1 MSTMDCEPRMSLR
14 LPYAN
19 HQHTMSAQNIPT
31 YTGRDVPSFCGT
43 GDEPMAR
50 GSTLISPRYA
60 PHVQPWRR
68 QQALSSLSF
77 IPSTSPRADNS
88 EYTTSQH
95 QQQQHPPQ
103 QQQHPPQLLPR
114 RPVVD
119 RSSACVSPFRS
130 VRRMKQPFQLRLP
143 SSPSYDT
150 HPSPASSRDSRIP
163 SGQHSL
169 RTWRSDGNLMTTSLE
184 TFGLLPSPPLSD
196 YRTSQ
201 ISPSSAYFSPRMDSD
216 TDTDQGTPTS
226 NTGMPDVK
234 QYDMHRTSTPE
245 TLTGCHTKTPGAT
258 NVHMAHSN
266 LVKQCEPSD
275 DGNCTPMSMN
285 SERMSSPPVTADI
298 ASFGKRDFSGS
309 SMGTQ
314 RSRSG
319 TVSSEA
325 SWAASNLSY
334 CEKWLQGAPI
344 ETIDENGENS
354 RELNRRKFQ
363 IVQNSPPPL
372 DRKREAKSTSDEP
385 VMFAS
390 VASKSKPK
398 LVDISRQSSPATSYS
413 IPTPPQQPLP
423 CTPDHRL
430 QEISAFSPETPLD
443 IPDSGYVTQRS
454 CYSPDDSQ
462 GDKEDDSV
470 DASSISS
477 GSVSETVVCNSEKPA
492 ANPPIRPKS
501 MPKPTLRLNPRATGK
516 PSQRHSSNPSPRE
529 ELEKWWDHEW
539 TIDQLELSVKDFPR
553 NMLKLTSPAIM
564 FIRQNNEKALIR
576 PFRKIFPEV
585 AENLLDS
592 LCAAL
597 IAQNYVESLSAMSFP
612 NRRTSNFSHK
622 PSLTRLDTVP
632 EKVPEKACST
642 LGIHYPQTVST
653 RIKDRVLGS
662 RTMELRKELGR
673 IVDNLLFA
681 IAGKQDETVKAAVL
695 VLAQVLETKS

>member
-1 MSTMDCEPRMSLR
+1 
-14 LPYAN
+14 
-19 HQHTMSAQNIPT
+19 MSAQNLPT
-31 YTGRDVPSFCGT
+31 YGNRHVPSYYGT
-43 GDEPMAR
+43 AED
-50 GSTLISPRYA
+50 GSSMVSPRYA

-77 IPSTSPRADNS
+77 IPSTSPRSEHS
-88 EYTTSQH
+88 EYTTSQ
-95 QQQQHPPQ
+95 QHPHPQ
-103 QQQHPPQLLPR
+103 QPQPPQILPR
-114 RPVVD
+114 RPVAD
-119 RSSACVSPFRS
+119 RSSACISPFRS

-150 HPSPASSRDSRIP
+150 NPSPVSSRDSRTP
-163 SGQHSL
+163 SGNHSL

-201 ISPSSAYFSPRMDSD
+201 HSPSSTYFSPKIDSD
-216 TDTDQGTPTS
+216 TDTEQGTPKS
-226 NTGMPDVK
+226 NTCIPDVK
-234 QYDMHRTSTPE
+234 HHNMHRTSTPE
-245 TLTGCHTKTPGAT
+245 TLTECSKKTPGAT
-258 NVHMAHSN
+258 NVHMAHSHM
-266 LVKQCEPSD
+266 VKQCEPSG
-275 DGNCTPMSMN
+275 DGKFTPMSMD
-285 SERMSSPPVTADI
+285 SERMSSPPVTSDI

-325 SWAASNLSY
+325 SWAASSLSY
-334 CEKWLQGAPI
+334 CERWLQGAPT
-344 ETIDENGENS
+344 ETIDENRENA
-354 RELNRRKFQ
+354 RELSRRKFQ

-372 DRKREAKSTSDEP
+372 DRRRDMKSTPDEP
-385 VMFAS
+385 LMFAS

-423 CTPDHRL
+423 CTPDQRL
-430 QEISAFSPETPLD
+430 QEISAFSPETPLAMS
-443 IPDSGYVTQRS
+443 DSGYGTHRS
-454 CYSPDDSQ
+454 CYTPEDYP

-470 DASSISS
+470 DAVSISS
-477 GSVSETVVCNSEKPA
+477 GSASETVVCHSDRPGA
-492 ANPPIRPKS
+492 DDQIRPKS
-501 MPKPTLRLNPRATGK
+501 MPKPTLRVHPRPTTK

-539 TIDQLELSVKDFPR
+539 TIDQLEQSVKEFPR
-553 NMLKLTSPAIM
+553 NMLKLTSPVIM
-564 FIRQNNEKALIR
+564 FLRQNNEKALIR

-597 IAQNYVESLSAMSFP
+597 IAQNYVVSLSAMSFP
-612 NRRTSNFSHK
+612 NRRTSNFSQK
-622 PSLTRLDTVP
+622 PSLSRLDTVP

-642 LGIHYPQTVST
+642 LGIHYPQTSPT
-653 RIKDRVLGS
+653 RVKDRVLGS
-662 RTMELRKELGR
+662 RSMDLRKELDR
-673 IVDNLLFA
+673 IVNNLLFA
-681 IAGKQDETVKAAVL
+681 ISGKQDETLKAAVL
-695 VLAQVLETKS
+695 VLAQVLETNT